1 MERIP
6 LKELISPARPFLSLW
21 ARRDLLM
28 QIVQRNIQSRYKA
41 SMFGLFWML
50 ATPLFMLAIYTFVFS
65 VVFKARWGDDFGD
78 SRTAFALIM
87 FCGISVFNIFSESI
101 SCSVGVIP
109 GNQNYV
115 KKVVFPLEILPVAAV
130 LSALVFGLVSIAI
143 LLAGLGLF
151 LHTLTI
157 TAICLPLI
165 LLPLLLLST
174 GLAWFVASLGTYF
187 RDLQHAI
194 GILLQ
199 MLFFMTPIF
208 YKIEQL
214 PESFRF
220 FLQLNPLA
228 SVIQQSRRILIFG
241 QWPVWGELLLLIGVS
256 LLIFQLGYIWFMKTK
271 RGFADVL

>member
-6 LKELISPARPFLSLW
+6 LRKLFNPAETFVSLW
-21 ARRDLLM
+21 KTRDLLI

-65 VVFKARWGDDFGD
+65 MIFQARWGETFGE
-78 SRTAFALIM
+78 SKAAFALIL
-87 FCGISVFNIFSESI
+87 FCGLTLFTVFSESI
-101 SCSVGVIP
+101 NSSVGVIP
-109 GNQNYV
+109 SHQNYV
-115 KKVVFPLEILPVAAV
+115 KKVVFPLEILPVASV

-143 LLAGLGLF
+143 LLAGLGF
-151 LHTLTI
+151 VLHSLTV

-187 RDLQHAI
+187 RDLQHVV

-208 YKIEQL
+208 YLIERI

-220 FLQLNPLA
+220 VLQLNPLA
-228 SVIQQSRRILIFG
+228 SLVQQTRQILIFG
-241 QWPVWGELLLLIGVS
+241 QWPDWGNLFLLTCAS
-256 LLIFQLGYIWFMKTK
+256 LLIFQLGYVWFMKTK

>member
-1 MERIP
+1 
-6 LKELISPARPFLSLW
+6 
-21 ARRDLLM
+21 
-28 QIVQRNIQSRYKA
+28 
-41 SMFGLFWML
+41 
-50 ATPLFMLAIYTFVFS
+50 
-65 VVFKARWGDDFGD
+65 
-78 SRTAFALIM
+78 M

-101 SCSVGVIP
+101 SSSVGVIP

-143 LLAGLGLF
+143 LLAGIGLF

-165 LLPLLLLST
+165 LLPLLLFST

-241 QWPVWGELLLLIGVS
+241 QWPAWGELLLLIGIS